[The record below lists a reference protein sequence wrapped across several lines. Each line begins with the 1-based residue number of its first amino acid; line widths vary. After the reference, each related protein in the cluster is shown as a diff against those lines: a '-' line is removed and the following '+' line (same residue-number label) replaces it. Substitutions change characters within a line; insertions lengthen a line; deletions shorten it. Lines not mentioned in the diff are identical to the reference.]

1 MPKLG
6 QAMEFGTIAEW
17 LAADGATV
25 GAGEPVASVESDKA
39 TYEIEATEAG
49 VIRHLAAV
57 GDEVAVGEPFAM
69 IGEGADVMARD
80 TSPAAPVGRPGPVS
94 VSAPSLAV
102 RAAGERVLA
111 SPKAR
116 ALALSLNL
124 DIRAVSPH
132 RPDGLVVAVDV
143 EAASAAGAPTEGIL
157 LTRLQ
162 KTSADRL
169 ARSWS
174 QAPHIVQ
181 MVEVDAAPAAEALAA
196 ARDGPERI
204 SLNDILIKAAADCLA
219 QFPAINARFGGDR
232 LIPRADVSV
241 GLAVAT
247 DGGLMVPV
255 VRGADRLALP
265 EIAERTRGLIAAARA
280 GRLGADDMGRA
291 SLTISNLGPYGILF
305 GTPVLNLDEAV
316 LVFVGAVEERPVVQE
331 GQIVIGRRAMLSI
344 AYDHRIVDG
353 LAAARFSQAL
363 KRRLETR
370 EQLA

>member
-17 LAADGATV
+17 LTADGATV
-25 GAGEPVASVESDKA
+25 GAGEAVASVESDKA

-57 GDEVAVGEPFAM
+57 GDEVPVGEPFAL
-69 IGEGADVMARD
+69 IGEAGEVAADAGAAAAATPRSRAAPAVVA
-80 TSPAAPVGRPGPVS
+80 AAPVQNR
-94 VSAPSLAV
+94 AP
-102 RAAGERVLA
+102 GERVLA

-116 ALALSLNL
+116 ALALSLNV
-124 DIRAVSPH
+124 DIGSVSAH
-132 RPDGLVVAVDV
+132 RPDGLVVAADV
-143 EAASAAGAPTEGIL
+143 EAAGAPAEGIL

-162 KTSADRL
+162 RMSADRL

-196 ARDGPERI
+196 SREGPDRI
-204 SLNDILIKAAADCLA
+204 SLNDILIKACADCLA
-219 QFPAINARFGGDR
+219 QHPAINARFGGDR

-247 DGGLMVPV
+247 DAGLMVPV
-255 VRGADRLALP
+255 VRGADKLGLP
-265 EIAERTRGLIAAARA
+265 DIAGRTRDLIAAARA
-280 GRLGADDMGRA
+280 GRLGADDIGRA
-291 SLTISNLGPYGILF
+291 SLTISNLGAYGILF

-353 LAAARFSQAL
+353 LAAARFTQSL
-363 KRRLETR
+363 KRRLEAR
-370 EQLA
+370 EQA